1 MYSQLSLSEQRHSVN
16 PYCRAF
22 PTDVSCTVPN
32 VGAAGGEQN
41 HNGLCILSQ
50 NIINEKMYL
59 VIWIWLVLLM
69 MISLPYML
77 FRISTVLFEN
87 VRFALIM
94 SSGTN
99 THIFHMAN
107 FVIINVWT

>member
-1 MYSQLSLSEQRHSVN
+1 MFFECHKNKIIKRQLPDLRSYGWDVLMYTQMTLEEQRRTVN
-16 PYCRAF
+16 PFCRAF

-59 VIWIWLVLLM
+59 VT
-69 MISLPYML
+69 ML
-77 FRISTVLFEN
+77 
-87 VRFALIM
+87 
-94 SSGTN
+94 
-99 THIFHMAN
+99 
-107 FVIINVWT
+107 